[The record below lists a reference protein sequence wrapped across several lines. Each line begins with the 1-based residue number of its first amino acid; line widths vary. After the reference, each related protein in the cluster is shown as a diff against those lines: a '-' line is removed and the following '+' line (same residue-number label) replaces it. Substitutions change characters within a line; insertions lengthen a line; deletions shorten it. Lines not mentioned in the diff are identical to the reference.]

1 MRKLSII
8 LTSVVVV
15 VLGLYLSGCATISKG
30 TSQLVTINCNVD
42 GATIKLDGKKIG
54 KTPFIGKISKGHKFF
69 TIKKDGYKTYR
80 IALNTS
86 LEPMFWGNF
95 ISTYGSTIGS
105 ITDYVSGA
113 AFQYSPANYQVELYA
128 KDISLNEFKE
138 IFELRK
144 FAMVNMSNIAID
156 ISNNAGSYL
165 ESVVYLSNL
174 NNNKKSTEIIREK
187 LIASDGDQV
196 VFGNLMVELLN
207 AES

>member
-8 LTSVVVV
+8 LTSVAVI
-15 VLGLYLSGCATISKG
+15 VLSIYLSGCATITTGS
-30 TSQLVTINCNVD
+30 TQLVTINCNVD
-42 GATIKLDGKKIG
+42 GATIKLDGRKIG
-54 KTPFIGKISKGHKFF
+54 KTPFVGKIKKNHKII
-69 TIKKDGYKTYR
+69 TIKKDGYKTHR
-80 IALNTS
+80 IALSTT
-86 LEPMFWGNF
+86 LEGMFWGN
-95 ISTYGSTIGS
+95 IITGGTLGSST
-105 ITDYVSGA
+105 DFASGA
-113 AFQYSPANYQVELYA
+113 AYKYSPASFQVELYA

-196 VFGNLMVELLN
+196 VFGNLMVDLLN